1 MQALAM
7 RPIMRPRGNSRTAK
21 SHCATRIALLHVGT
35 VLSIS
40 AEVRGELPPR
50 STAMSQHTP
59 KTTARDAPSQGQNW
73 PYTVELWDGDGRA
86 LQRVLARAFNGAL
99 ARAIV
104 KAAQKEY
111 PERRI
116 LVRRGTRKI
125 ADSAD

>member
-1 MQALAM
+1 
-7 RPIMRPRGNSRTAK
+7 
-21 SHCATRIALLHVGT
+21 
-35 VLSIS
+35 
-40 AEVRGELPPR
+40 
-50 STAMSQHTP
+50 MSQHTA
-59 KTTARDAPSQGQNW
+59 KTTARDGSSQGENL

-99 ARAIV
+99 ARAIF